1 MYESFEEVAM
11 GISRDDLDFSRLV
24 GKHKEEL
31 AAIVG
36 ELSDIKAA
44 EQCAEKMEALR
55 LEVTEAVRAEFTLEE
70 GNRLLESSPFLS
82 EAIELDGYVF
92 DGASF
97 IYHKVKKDPAYDEKH
112 LELNPYNEHWQL
124 QCKTKGPTFISAVK
138 VTGCLIVAASGPGIC
153 YAYLIMI
160 KGRARP
166 LVFFDGDL
174 SDRKIVSELQ
184 LEDTSLRPKYVAEA
198 FRRSLLM
205 CSAVYFYSPPM
216 HDGWCLTPRGDC
228 KFCSSEYDN
237 LLFKRLYKE
246 KGMRNV
252 YNDIILYK
260 SNRTFNEVA
269 ADYNRLLSDTLPVK
283 VCTVISAMSRLL
295 PQFQEEGL
303 VQDRLWVVETSD
315 DATAKDMT
323 AGLQNRNHRSIE
335 VLFSSKRILYIEEQ
349 IKRYVDCVMI
359 IRHSSAIGSKY
370 KLENI
375 QELLSEFF
383 ANSYVDDSVNR
394 MVPVLIIDN
403 AGVLSEELSIHQ
415 LSLTERV
422 QIENLEQV
430 QKLLG
435 ELDYHIVK
443 NAEKNPGAVKQR
455 IKAVITAAK
464 KMAATLPRRSQSNSA
479 VMFLSTAILL
489 KEGGILTEADIQA
502 MLQWLCNEVK
512 ERTSFS
518 RYNAKTMGAVASTA
532 ISTGKIDIGLEVGP
546 PFWTPDKA
554 MISSD
559 GSFCLTEDLF
569 SDEIY
574 SNSDV
579 PVGINKAKEDLISDG
594 DLLTYPN
601 SKDEQR
607 IWKVQ
612 TEDSSKKPRR
622 FLTFSRD
629 WLSQEANLVIDEK
642 VASDKFHK
650 LDEHIDNFFRF
661 VKHERLDMY
670 AGQVITDYKHG
681 TPFIA
686 VTGAPGSGKTD
697 WMMQQVVQRV
707 KSDDVVIVLDPT
719 NAFLKEELLAHNI
732 PEEIIAKHF
741 EFWDL
746 STQGWPVNIMDFDDC
761 ENTAQRVQKLSSLLI
776 SGLHLTG
783 PNQKFILVDK
793 VTELLEKNQIS
804 TISELAVLPAAFDK
818 NDDEKKLAIKLRALF
833 SIVNMQQNTALSWGD
848 RLSAKGKVLVI
859 SSGNAAI
866 NPMVNTF
873 DILLDTLYSYK
884 DKNRNG
890 KMTVI
895 LDEVQTFNHGK
906 KSTLVSILSRVRK
919 LDISVILASQDY
931 MNESLATVYKY
942 CGTHILFRPLG
953 EECVKAVAK
962 FTKLDEDVIRTLP
975 DFHCAVI
982 GDVYSTYYGT
992 NVKLETAFLGIT
1004 YRPSYDMDSLPD
1016 EKAINN
1022 QAVNYK
1028 VYVDVKTVRAAT
1040 PATNELKNPVLK
1052 KFNLKR

>member
-1 MYESFEEVAM
+1 
-11 GISRDDLDFSRLV
+11 
-24 GKHKEEL
+24 
-31 AAIVG
+31 
-36 ELSDIKAA
+36 
-44 EQCAEKMEALR
+44 
-55 LEVTEAVRAEFTLEE
+55 
-70 GNRLLESSPFLS
+70 
-82 EAIELDGYVF
+82 
-92 DGASF
+92 
-97 IYHKVKKDPAYDEKH
+97 
-112 LELNPYNEHWQL
+112 
-124 QCKTKGPTFISAVK
+124 
-138 VTGCLIVAASGPGIC
+138 
-153 YAYLIMI
+153 MI
-160 KGRARP
+160 
-166 LVFFDGDL
+166 FFDGDL

-205 CSAVYFYSPPM
+205 CSAVYFYSPPL
-216 HDGWCLTPRGDC
+216 HDGWCFTPRG
-228 KFCSSEYDN
+228 KRIFCSSSYDH
-237 LLFKRLYKE
+237 LLFKGLYKD
-246 KGMRNV
+246 KGLRNV
-252 YNDIILYK
+252 YEDIILYK
-260 SNRTFNEVA
+260 TNRTFEEVA
-269 ADYNRLLSDTLPVK
+269 AGYNRLLPDTLNVK
-283 VCTVISAMSRLL
+283 IGTVISALSRLL

-303 VQDRLWVVETSD
+303 VQDRLWVVETAD
-315 DATAKDMT
+315 DTTVKAMT
-323 AGLQNRNHRSIE
+323 AVLQNRNHQSVE
-335 VLFSSKRILYIEEQ
+335 VLFSSDRITHIEDEL
-349 IKRYVDCVMI
+349 KKYVDCLAI
-359 IRHSSAIGSKY
+359 LRHAVNVCSKHDFN
-370 KLENI
+370 KILKFLF
-375 QELLSEFF
+375 ELLQKGY
-383 ANSYVDDSVNR
+383 ANDGINR
-394 MVPVLIIDN
+394 LVPVLFIDN
-403 AGVLSEELSIHQ
+403 AAIIPEELQIHQ
-415 LSLTERV
+415 LSLTERLNIEDYE
-422 QIENLEQV
+422 QIQRV
-430 QKLLG
+430 VG

-532 ISTGKIDIGLEVGP
+532 ISTGRIDIGIEVGP
-546 PFWTPDKA
+546 PFWTPDKT

-569 SDEIY
+569 SDEVY

-579 PVGINKAKEDLISDG
+579 PVGKNKAKEDLISNDF
-594 DLLTYPN
+594 LLKYPN
-601 SKDEQR
+601 SKDEQK
-607 IWKVQ
+607 IWRVK
-612 TEDSSKKPRR
+612 TEDGSKKPRR

-681 TPFIA
+681 TPFID

-707 KSDDVVIVLDPT
+707 KTDDGVIVLDPT

-761 ENTAQRVQKLSSLLI
+761 KNTAQRVQKLSSLLI

-783 PNQKFILVDK
+783 SNQKFILVDK
-793 VTELLEKNQIS
+793 LAELLEKNHLS

-833 SIVNMQQNTALSWGD
+833 SMVNMHQDTSLSWGD

-866 NPMVNTF
+866 NPMVNSF
-873 DILLDTLYSYK
+873 DILLDTLYAFK
-884 DKNRNG
+884 DKNRDG

-931 MNESLATVYKY
+931 LNASLSEVYKY

-975 DFHCAVI
+975 DFHCAVM
-982 GDVYSTYYGT
+982 GDVYSKYYGT

-1004 YRPSYDMDSLPD
+1004 YRPSYDIGSSTD
-1016 EKAINN
+1016 EKVVNDH
-1022 QAVNYK
+1022 AVNYK
-1028 VYVDVKTVRAAT
+1028 VYVDVKAVRAAT
-1040 PATNELKNPVLK
+1040 PATNELKNPVLR
-1052 KFNLKR
+1052 KFK

>member
-1 MYESFEEVAM
+1 MYETFEEVAM
-11 GISRDDLDFSRLV
+11 GISRDDLDYSRLI

-31 AAIVG
+31 ASKVE
-36 ELSDIKAA
+36 ELSEVKAA
-44 EQCAEKMEALR
+44 EKSAAKIEVLR
-55 LEVTEAVRAEFTLEE
+55 SEITKKVRSEFTLEE
-70 GNRLLESSPFLS
+70 GTRLFHSSPFIS
-82 EAIELDGYVF
+82 ETVEINGVVF
-92 DGASF
+92 TGASF
-97 IYHKVKKDPAYDEKH
+97 IAHKAKKDPAYDEKH
-112 LELNPYNEHWQL
+112 LDLNPYNEHWQL
-124 QCKTKGPTFISAVK
+124 EYKTRGPKFISSVK
-138 VTGCLIVAASGPGIC
+138 ITGCLIVAASGPGIC

-160 KGRARP
+160 KGRASP
-166 LVFFDGDL
+166 LIFFNGDL
-174 SDRKIVSELQ
+174 SDNRIISELQ
-184 LEDTSLRPKYVAEA
+184 LEDTSLAPKYVAEA
-198 FRRSLLM
+198 FRRSLLL

-216 HDGWCLTPRGDC
+216 HDGWCLPPRGDRI
-228 KFCSSEYDN
+228 FCSSEYDN

-512 ERTSFS
+512 ERTSLC
-518 RYNAKTMGAVASTA
+518 RYNAQKMGDVASKA
-532 ISTGKIDIGLEVGP
+532 VITGRIDIGIEVGP

-579 PVGINKAKEDLISDG
+579 PVGINKAKEDLKSTG
-594 DLLTYPN
+594 DLLTYSNP
-601 SKDEQR
+601 KGKQK

-612 TEDSSKKPRR
+612 TEDGSKKPRP

-707 KSDDVVIVLDPT
+707 KTDDGVIVLDPT

-761 ENTAQRVQKLSSLLI
+761 KNTAQRVQKLSSLLI

-783 PNQKFILVDK
+783 ANQKFILVDK
-793 VTELLEKNQIS
+793 LAELLEKNHLS

-833 SIVNMQQNTALSWGD
+833 SMVNMHQDTVLSWGD

-859 SSGNAAI
+859 SSGNAVA
-866 NPMVNTF
+866 NPLVNSF
-873 DILLDTLYSYK
+873 DILLDTLYAFK
-884 DKNRNG
+884 DKNRDG

-931 MNESLATVYKY
+931 LNASLSEVYKY

-953 EECVKAVAK
+953 EECIKAVAK

-975 DFHCAVI
+975 DFHCAVM

-992 NVKLETAFLGIT
+992 NVKLETAILGIT
-1004 YRPSYDMDSLPD
+1004 YRPSYDIGSSTD
-1016 EKAINN
+1016 EKVVNDH
-1022 QAVNYK
+1022 AVNYK
-1028 VYVDVKTVRAAT
+1028 VYVDVKAVRAAT
-1040 PATNELKNPVLK
+1040 PATNDLK
-1052 KFNLKR
+1052 KSCFEKI

>member
-1 MYESFEEVAM
+1 MRESFEEIAM
-11 GISRDDLDFSRLV
+11 DISHDDLDYGRLI

-31 AAIVG
+31 AAKVG

-55 LEVTEAVRAEFTLEE
+55 VEVTEAVRAEFTLEE

-82 EAIELDGYVF
+82 ETVEIDGYVF

-97 IYHKVKKDPAYDEKH
+97 IYHKIKKDPAYDEKH

-124 QCKTKGPTFISAVK
+124 QYKTRGPTFISTVK

-160 KGRARP
+160 KGRASP
-166 LVFFDGDL
+166 LIFFDGDL

-205 CSAVYFYSPPM
+205 CSAVYFYSPPL
-216 HDGWCLTPRGDC
+216 HDGWCFTPRG
-228 KFCSSEYDN
+228 KRIFCSSSYDH
-237 LLFKRLYKE
+237 LLFKGLYKD
-246 KGMRNV
+246 KGLRNV
-252 YNDIILYK
+252 YEDIILYK
-260 SNRTFNEVA
+260 TNRTFEEVA
-269 ADYNRLLSDTLPVK
+269 AGYNRLLPDTLNVK
-283 VCTVISAMSRLL
+283 IGTVISALSRLL

-303 VQDRLWVVETSD
+303 VQDRLWVVETAD
-315 DATAKDMT
+315 DTTVKAMT
-323 AGLQNRNHRSIE
+323 AVLQNRNHQSVE
-335 VLFSSKRILYIEEQ
+335 VLFSSDRITHIEDEL
-349 IKRYVDCVMI
+349 KKYVDCLAI
-359 IRHSSAIGSKY
+359 LRHAVNVCSKHDFN
-370 KLENI
+370 KILKFLF
-375 QELLSEFF
+375 ELLQKGY
-383 ANSYVDDSVNR
+383 ANDGINR
-394 MVPVLIIDN
+394 LVPVLFIDN
-403 AGVLSEELSIHQ
+403 AAIIPEELQIHQ
-415 LSLTERV
+415 LSLTERLNIEDYE
-422 QIENLEQV
+422 QIQRV
-430 QKLLG
+430 VG

-532 ISTGKIDIGLEVGP
+532 ISTGRIDIGIEVGP

-569 SDEIY
+569 SDEVY

-579 PVGINKAKEDLISDG
+579 PVGKNKAKEDLISNDF
-594 DLLTYPN
+594 LLKYPN
-601 SKDEQR
+601 SKDEQK
-607 IWKVQ
+607 IWRVK
-612 TEDSSKKPRR
+612 TEDGSKKPRR

-650 LDEHIDNFFRF
+650 LDEHIDNFFPF
-661 VKHERLDMY
+661 VKHDRLDMY
-670 AGQVITDYKHG
+670 AGQTITDYKHG

-697 WMMQQVVQRV
+697 WIMQQVVQRV
-707 KSDDVVIVLDPT
+707 KTDDGVIVLDPT

-783 PNQKFILVDK
+783 SNQKFILVDK
-793 VTELLEKNQIS
+793 LAELLEKNQIS

-833 SIVNMQQNTALSWGD
+833 SMVNMHQDTSLSWGD

-859 SSGNAAI
+859 SSGNAVA
-866 NPMVNTF
+866 NPLVNSF
-873 DILLDTLYSYK
+873 DILLDTLYAFK
-884 DKNRNG
+884 DKNRDG
-890 KMTVI
+890 KMTLI

-931 MNESLATVYKY
+931 LNASLSEVYKY
-942 CGTHILFRPLG
+942 CGTHILFRQLG

-975 DFHCAVI
+975 DFHCAVM
-982 GDVYSTYYGT
+982 GDVYSTYYRT
-992 NVKLETAFLGIT
+992 NVKLETAILGIT
-1004 YRPSYDMDSLPD
+1004 YRPSYDIGSSPD
-1016 EKAINN
+1016 EKAVNN
-1022 QAVNYK
+1022 QA
-1028 VYVDVKTVRAAT
+1028 VYVDVKAVRAAT
-1040 PATNELKNPVLK
+1040 PATNELKNPVLR
-1052 KFNLKR
+1052 KFKWKR